1 MFLDSKKPSI
11 LVLGD
16 IMLDYSTTG
25 AIEKLANEAPIPV
38 LVKKEETVSLGGC
51 GNVVQ
56 NLHAL
61 GCKKLYLLSVCGDD
75 NKAIQ
80 IQKMLD
86 EKHVLYKLW
95 KVAKNTTSKH
105 RFFAN
110 SKLLF
115 RYDEEERVNITTSIE
130 YDVLNAVSHILEKD
144 VVDCIYFSDY
154 NKGFLTKN
162 ICQGVIQMAR
172 EKRIFVC
179 VDPKNDYTKYKGCS
193 LIKPNRNEVEHLYGM
208 RLEMNNL
215 ESALDIIR
223 KKTECSSVVI
233 TLGNDGI
240 SYSSEKDGFYRWKLN
255 SKEIIDVTGA
265 GDIVG
270 TILAYYY
277 PQKDHKKSVIELSS
291 YMGTVSVSHLGT
303 YILKLSDIIE
313 AERSLKKNK
322 YITVDKLQYIQGRKI
337 FTNGCFDILHEG
349 HLGLLSYCRSLAG
362 SDGHVIVAI
371 NNDSSIRSLKGGKR
385 PIRDE
390 RQRIA
395 MLNAIDSVD
404 WIVIFS
410 ESTPVEIL
418 KIIQPDV
425 LVKGGDYTKE
435 TVLGKEYCKEVQ
447 IFPFEENIST
457 TKIIEKITQS
467 TQS

>member
-1 MFLDSKKPSI
+1 M
-11 LVLGD
+11 LGD

-25 AIEKLANEAPIPV
+25 TTEKLANEAPIPV
-38 LVKKEETVSLGGC
+38 LLKSHESVSLGGC

-61 GCKKLYLLSVCGDD
+61 GCKKLYLLTVCGDD
-75 NKAIQ
+75 EKAGK

-95 KVAKNTTSKH
+95 KVAKKTTSKH

-110 SKLLF
+110 NKLLF
-115 RYDEEERVNITTSIE
+115 RYDEEDFVNITTSIE
-130 YDVLNAVSHILEKD
+130 YDVLNAVHQILEKD
-144 VVDCIYFSDY
+144 VIDCIYFSDY

-172 EKRIFVC
+172 KKNIFVC

-208 RLEMNNL
+208 RLHMDHL
-215 ESALDIIR
+215 EEALHTIR
-223 KKTECSSVVI
+223 KKTECTSVVI

-240 SYSSEKDGFYRWKLN
+240 SYSSEKDGFYKWKLN

-277 PQKDHKKSVIELSS
+277 PQKEDKKSVIELSS

-303 YILKLSDIIE
+303 YVLKVSDIIE
-313 AERSLKKNK
+313 AERFLKKNK
-322 YITVDKLQYIQGRKI
+322 YITVDKLQYIQGRRI

-349 HLGLLSYCRSLAG
+349 HIGLLSYCRSLAG
-362 SDGHVIVAI
+362 TNGHVIVAI
-371 NNDSSIRSLKGGKR
+371 NSDTSVSSLKGSTR
-385 PIRDE
+385 PIRNE

-404 WIVIFS
+404 WIVVFS

-418 KIIQPDV
+418 KTIQPHV
-425 LVKGGDYTKE
+425 LVKGGDYTFE
-435 TVLGKEYCKEVQ
+435 SILGKEYCKEVQ

-457 TKIIEKITQS
+457 TKIIEKITQN

>member
-1 MFLDSKKPSI
+1 
-11 LVLGD
+11 
-16 IMLDYSTTG
+16 MLDYSTSGT
-25 AIEKLANEAPIPV
+25 IEKLANEAPIPV
-38 LVKKEETVSLGGC
+38 LLKSQESVSLGGC

-61 GCKKLYLLSVCGDD
+61 GCKKIYLLTVCGE
-75 NKAIQ
+75 
-80 IQKMLD
+80 D
-86 EKHVLYKLW
+86 EKANDIQRMLNERHVLYKLW
-95 KVAKNTTSKH
+95 KVAKKTTSKH

-110 SKLLF
+110 NKLLF
-115 RYDEEERVNITTSIE
+115 RYDEEEHAIITTSIE
-130 YDVLNAVSHILEKD
+130 YDVLTAVAHILEKD
-144 VVDCIYFSDY
+144 TIDCIYFSDY
-154 NKGFLTKN
+154 NKGFLTNN

-172 EKRIFVC
+172 EKKIFVC
-179 VDPKNDYTKYKGCS
+179 VDPKNDYTKYKGSS

-208 RLEMNNL
+208 RLDMNNL
-215 ESALDIIR
+215 ESALHIIR

-255 SKEIIDVTGA
+255 SKDIIDVTGA

-277 PQKDHKKSVIELSS
+277 PQKEDKKSVIQLSS
-291 YMGTVSVSHLGT
+291 YMGTISVSHLGT

-322 YITVDKLQYIQGRKI
+322 FIPLDRLQYIQGKKI

-362 SDGHVIVAI
+362 IDGHVIVAI
-371 NNDSSIRSLKGGKR
+371 NSDASVSSLKGEKR
-385 PIRDE
+385 PIRNE
-390 RQRIA
+390 KQRIA

-404 WIVIFS
+404 WIVVFS
-410 ESTPVEIL
+410 ESTPVELL
-418 KIIQPDV
+418 KQIQPDV

-457 TKIIEKITQS
+457 TKIIEKITQN